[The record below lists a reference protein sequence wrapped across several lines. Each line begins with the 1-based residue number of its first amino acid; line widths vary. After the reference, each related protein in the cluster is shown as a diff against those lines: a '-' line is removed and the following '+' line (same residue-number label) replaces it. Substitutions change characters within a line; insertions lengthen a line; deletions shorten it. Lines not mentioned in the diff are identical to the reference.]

1 MTNETVKKFQAL
13 LRDMRRG
20 LPIYR
25 YYGLIEQLIPD
36 KEIRDYMTKREIF
49 VKGKTKTSQGQDQ
62 YFLGVNGIILANS
75 FEAEELANKTM
86 KLTSQMRWLTWAI
99 LALTAVL
106 VLKEF
111 NFFAL
116 FS

>member
-1 MTNETVKKFQAL
+1 MADDTIKKFQEL
-13 LRDMRRG
+13 MIDMRRG

-49 VKGKTKTSQGQDQ
+49 VKGKEKNAKGQDE
-62 YFLGVNGIILANS
+62 YFLGVNGMILANN
-75 FEAEELANKTM
+75 FEMEKLANKTM

-99 LALTAVL
+99 IGLTLVNLAILI
-106 VLKEF
+106 F
-111 NFFAL
+111 
-116 FS
+116 